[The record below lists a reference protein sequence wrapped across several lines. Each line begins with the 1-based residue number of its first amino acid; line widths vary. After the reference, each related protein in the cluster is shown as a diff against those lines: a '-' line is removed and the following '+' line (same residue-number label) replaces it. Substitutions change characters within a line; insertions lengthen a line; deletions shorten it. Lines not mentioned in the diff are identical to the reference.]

1 MSEGIITSLLALLG
15 TVIGRFAGILTS
27 SRLTLYRLE
36 RLEEKVEQH
45 NRVVER
51 VFKLE
56 ESAKSAHHRLDEI
69 RSELDRKTGA

>member
-15 TVIGRFAGILTS
+15 TVIGSFAGILTS

-56 ESAKSAHHRLDEI
+56 ESAKSAHYHI
-69 RSELDRKTGA
+69 

>member
-1 MSEGIITSLLALLG
+1 MSEGVITSLIALLG
-15 TVIGRFAGILTS
+15 TVIGSFAGILTS

-56 ESAKSAHHRLDEI
+56 ESAKSAHHRLDEL
-69 RSELDRKTGA
+69 RSEFDRKTGV